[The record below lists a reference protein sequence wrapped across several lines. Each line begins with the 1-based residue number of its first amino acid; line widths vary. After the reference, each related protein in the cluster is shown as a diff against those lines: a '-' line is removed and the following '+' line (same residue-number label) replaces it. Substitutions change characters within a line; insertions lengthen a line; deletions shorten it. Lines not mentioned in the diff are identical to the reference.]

1 MSKDKRV
8 VIIVFFV
15 FLLLFIGFCIFNH
28 STSITL
34 IFGGDTLVTDYVL
47 EDAYISEKKSYDFSK
62 MFKYLKEY
70 VNDYDLAFY
79 NQETPIS
86 GSQFE
91 YKGDNCYNTPS
102 IFADTMID
110 VGFNMV
116 SLANNHVFDGEIG
129 SVNGHVYC
137 YKSEIGVV
145 NSIKYWRSKN
155 VYYSGS
161 YLSDKER
168 NNIIVKEKNG
178 IKYSLLSYTYGLNIE
193 TNFDEVPFM
202 VNLYDPQKVKKDI
215 ESVRNKVDLLIVSMH
230 WGYENELSFV
240 PNKLQEEQ
248 AKYLASLGV
257 DIVIGHHPYVIQP
270 IEKIN
275 NTFVFYS
282 LGRIISNKLT
292 DDDYAY
298 LIGVMPSFKV
308 SKKIVNG
315 KNSVLI
321 ENIGNEL
328 IFNYYDSNRKNTL
341 IIPFSKINEK
351 YLKDYKRIYQKY
363 SKILKMRDSSIIVNL
378 INER

>member
-1 MSKDKRV
+1 
-8 VIIVFFV
+8 
-15 FLLLFIGFCIFNH
+15 
-28 STSITL
+28 
-34 IFGGDTLVTDYVL
+34 
-47 EDAYISEKKSYDFSK
+47 
-62 MFKYLKEY
+62 
-70 VNDYDLAFY
+70 
-79 NQETPIS
+79 
-86 GSQFE
+86 
-91 YKGDNCYNTPS
+91 
-102 IFADTMID
+102 
-110 VGFNMV
+110 
-116 SLANNHVFDGEIG
+116 
-129 SVNGHVYC
+129 
-137 YKSEIGVV
+137 
-145 NSIKYWRSKN
+145 
-155 VYYSGS
+155 
-161 YLSDKER
+161 
-168 NNIIVKEKNG
+168 
-178 IKYSLLSYTYGLNIE
+178 
-193 TNFDEVPFM
+193 M

-275 NTFVFYS
+275 NTFGFYS

-363 SKILKMRDSSIIVNL
+363 SKILKMRDGSIKVNL
-378 INER
+378 MNER